1 MEKPPIKLIILVNQQ
16 QLVSQIEEIG
26 ADIGQPDCKLTEPFI
41 VGDNNTLSPWLVE
54 STNQSVFML
63 SSDKILTLVDPK
75 PTLLEKYQ
83 DLLKYC
89 NTPLLMLLI
98 TQS

>member
-1 MEKPPIKLIILVNQQ
+1 MEKPPIKLIVLVNQQ
-16 QLVSQIEEIG
+16 RLVSQIEEIG

-41 VGDNNTLSPWLVE
+41 VGDDNTLSPWLVE

-83 DLLKYC
+83 DLL
-89 NTPLLMLLI
+89 I
-98 TQS
+98 